1 MKKSIYILCLFCGSI
16 LTLSCTNDTVS
27 NEFEEANGN
36 IKSYE
41 DILFSNGKTLKTQ
54 RSLDVFQCKE
64 VAAVTAKI

>member
-1 MKKSIYILCLFCGSI
+1 MDALWGRQRTKKYTDVVIDNL
-16 LTLSCTNDTVS
+16 
-27 NEFEEANGN
+27 FEEANGN

-64 VAAVTAKI
+64 VTAVTAKI

>member
-1 MKKSIYILCLFCGSI
+1 MLDYKNEWVKALQRNKKYADVVIDNLFKE
-16 LTLSCTNDTVS
+16 TD
-27 NEFEEANGN
+27 GN

-64 VAAVTAKI
+64 IAAVKAKI